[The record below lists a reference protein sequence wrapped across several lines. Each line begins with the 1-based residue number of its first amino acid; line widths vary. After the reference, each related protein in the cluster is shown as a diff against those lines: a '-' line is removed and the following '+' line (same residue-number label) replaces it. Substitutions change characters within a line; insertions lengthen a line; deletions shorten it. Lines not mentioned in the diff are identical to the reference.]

1 MLKKKK
7 TNRNVAIHFRGP
19 VSPATCVASA
29 YIYEKKIVGHLRDI
43 RKKKSPAELIAYRA
57 DRVPIEMHSYHPLL
71 SPEDKTSK
79 CALKKKA
86 EEEREMNA
94 ISK

>member
-1 MLKKKK
+1 M
-7 TNRNVAIHFRGP
+7 
-19 VSPATCVASA
+19 ASA

>member
-1 MLKKKK
+1 MLIYIFVGLCHPRRVWHPHIYTKKNGR
-7 TNRNVAIHFRGP
+7 T
-19 VSPATCVASA
+19 SA
-29 YIYEKKIVGHLRDI
+29 RHK
-43 RKKKSPAELIAYRA
+43 KKKSPAELIAYRA